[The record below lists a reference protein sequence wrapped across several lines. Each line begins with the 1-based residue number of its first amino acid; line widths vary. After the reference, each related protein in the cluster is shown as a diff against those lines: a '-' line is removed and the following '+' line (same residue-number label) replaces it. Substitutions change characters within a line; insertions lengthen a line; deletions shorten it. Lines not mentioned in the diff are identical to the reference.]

1 MSACLGCKS
10 SNKSANGTLRLA
22 RKMKQLE
29 PSDLGRCLKC
39 ICDPCGCGCD
49 LFICADKTTV
59 KNDIIVEGD
68 LIGNVVG
75 TVTGTL
81 IGNVCAGVI
90 KVTVQ
95 LICDIDSSVEFVV
108 TSADMITQ
116 IRLEDAPTVPP
127 YAGFIQDGS
136 EGQLKII
143 QLVAPAIVGLVEIDL
158 GNGLIL
164 ELGPDPENGTPVSAQ
179 LFYIGGSWQV
189 FQTQN
194 ATVS

>member
-1 MSACLGCKS
+1 MSSCLGCKS
-10 SNKSANGTLRLA
+10 SNKSANGILRLA

-29 PSDLGRCLKC
+29 PSNLDSCLKC
-39 ICDPCGCGCD
+39 VCDPCGCGCE

-59 KNDIIVEGD
+59 KKDIIVEGNV
-68 LIGNVVG
+68 IGDVVG
-75 TVTGTL
+75 TLNGTL
-81 IGNVCAGVI
+81 IGDVCAGLI

-108 TSADMITQ
+108 TADDMITQ
-116 IRLEDAPTVPP
+116 IRLEAAPTVPP
-127 YAGFIQDGS
+127 YAGFIQSGS

-143 QLVAPAIVGLVEIDL
+143 NLVAPAVVGVVEIDL

-179 LFYIGGSWQV
+179 LYYIGGSWQV